1 MLEML
6 RVFTL
11 MLLMAGGEPVLL
23 GAGVLQDEPA
33 VASMTPAA
41 PEDVHAAREFYRQVQ
56 AATGGGSGVPR
67 TVTLSAETLQS
78 VLRLGARIVPGYRA
92 ATEVSD
98 DLVRITG
105 AVPVPWY
112 DGARWLNLHAEIAP
126 FQDRFVLHH
135 VRVGEREIS
144 PELALRLARL
154 AGTLVLGA
162 GEGDKVFAAPAAM
175 AIDGDR
181 ILLSLR
187 LDREGR
193 TGVIKGVFGALRGGG
208 LPPPERVDH
217 YYVKLRT
224 AMDRLE
230 APVRGSF
237 LPLLRLA
244 ILMAYEQADDQTGTD
259 EFTAAILALAKACGA
274 VDFRMIV
281 GPAAGEASGALGR
294 WRTGCDRLVLAGR
307 IDLRRHF
314 VTAAAVK
321 AASNRGFAISLGEF
335 KELYDSLS
343 GAGGFDFT
351 DIVANNSGIRLAN
364 LFLSRPHAEW
374 PELLERM
381 QTERDVLAD
390 LDDIPGVMPREQFQT
405 RFGDIDSPAYRAM
418 IDLIE
423 ARIDRTALHA
433 PTPVHGG

>member
-1 MLEML
+1 M
-6 RVFTL
+6 
-11 MLLMAGGEPVLL
+11 
-23 GAGVLQDEPA
+23 
-33 VASMTPAA
+33 
-41 PEDVHAAREFYRQVQ
+41 
-56 AATGGGSGVPR
+56 
-67 TVTLSAETLQS
+67 
-78 VLRLGARIVPGYRA
+78 VPGYRV
-92 ATEVSD
+92 ATEVVD
-98 DLVRITG
+98 DAVRITG
-105 AVPVPWY
+105 AVPVPWF
-112 DGARWLNLHAEIAP
+112 DGTRWLNLHAAIAP

-135 VRVGEREIS
+135 VRLGEREIA

-154 AGTLVLGA
+154 ASNLVLGA
-162 GEGDKVFAAPAAM
+162 GAGDKVFDAPAAM

-181 ILLSLR
+181 ILLALR
-187 LDREGR
+187 MDREGR
-193 TGVIKGVFGALRGGG
+193 TGVIKGVFGAMRGGG
-208 LPPPERVDH
+208 LPPPDRVDH
-217 YYVKLRT
+217 YYVQLRR
-224 AMDRLE
+224 AMDRQE
-230 APVRGSF
+230 APVTGSF

-244 ILMAYEQADDQTGTD
+244 IRKAYEQADAETGAD
-259 EFTAAILALAKACGA
+259 EFTAALLALAKACGA

-281 GPAAGEASGALGR
+281 DPAAGEASADLGR
-294 WRTGCDRLVLAGR
+294 WRTDCHRLTLHDR

-314 VTAAAVK
+314 VVAAAIK

-381 QTERDVLAD
+381 QTEHDVLAD
-390 LDDIPGVMPREQFQT
+390 LDDIPGVMPREQFQA

-433 PTPVHGG
+433 PAPAHGG